1 MSQKKL
7 NVALAFRKYARY
19 GFHRAELNIF
29 EMCDL
34 VRGATANPESAAEMI
49 AVYQTVLALEST
61 DRGETADALRAVY
74 FKYADRPLKKNEI
87 SWRVRRFA
95 TESYM
100 DERTVYR
107 HLRVAKTLF
116 LKFYENG
123 IKNIK

>member
-1 MSQKKL
+1 MTKT
-7 NVALAFRKYARY
+7 NPVTAFRKYSRY
-19 GFHRAELNIF
+19 GFDKTEADIF
-29 EMCDL
+29 EMSDIA
-34 VRGATANPESAAEMI
+34 RGVAPSRESAAEIM
-49 AVYQTVLALEST
+49 AVYRTLQSLEFC
-61 DRGETADALRAVY
+61 DRKETADAVRSVY
-74 FKYADRPLKKNEI
+74 FRFAERPLKKNEI